1 MVAQAGEAVAAR
13 ARAGRQVKP
22 GRSLFYRAARVVMYL
37 FLVTWAVMTLFPFI
51 FVVLTS
57 FKTPIEFLGNP
68 FGLPKVWRFKN
79 YVTAF
84 VRGSVATYTLN
95 SVFVVIVSTAMAIF
109 LSATCAFAIS
119 RFKFR
124 LKAVVWGYV
133 LVGFLV
139 NSYVCR

>member
-1 MVAQAGEAVAAR
+1 MQP
-13 ARAGRQVKP
+13 GRRVST
-22 GRSLFYRAARVVMYL
+22 GRSLFYRAARVVMYV
-37 FLVTWAVMTLFPFI
+37 FLAAWAVMTLYPFL
-51 FVVLTS
+51 FVLLTS
-57 FKTPIEFLGNP
+57 FKTPVEFLGNP
-68 FGLPKVWRFKN
+68 FGLPEIWRFKN
-79 YVTAF
+79 YVTAY
-84 VRGSVATYTLN
+84 VQGSVATYTLN